1 MKNRRVVLA
10 AYLDGAPKP
19 SDFQIDE
26 VDTAAPADGQVLVK
40 NRFVSVDPGMRGRL
54 SGKASYTAPLPL
66 GGVLGGPSVGRVVA
80 SKNPK
85 FAVGDWVAA
94 AFGWQ
99 EYGLGEEPGV
109 RRIEDLRLPPQ
120 AQIGVL
126 GSPGLTAYFGLLDIG
141 APKPGETVL
150 VSTAAGAVGSA
161 VGQIARIKGARA
173 VGVAGGTQKCR
184 WLVEDLGFD
193 AAIDRKAGPDIAAAV
208 ARACPDGVDIL
219 FDNVGNT
226 LVDPVLPLMRQHG
239 RIVVC
244 GQTADYNLAPEA
256 RHGLRNTSY
265 FITAR
270 LKMQGLVVFDYA
282 HEAPSARREL
292 TDWVLE
298 GRLRYREDV
307 EIGIERAP
315 AAFIGLF
322 QGENFGRKLV
332 RLADD

>member
-10 AYLDGAPKP
+10 AYLDGEPKE
-19 SDFQIDE
+19 SDFRIDE
-26 VDTAAPADGQVLVK
+26 VEVGEPADGQVLVR
-40 NRFVSVDPGMRGRL
+40 NHFVSVDPGMRGRL
-54 SGKASYTAPLPL
+54 SGRASYTAPLPL
-66 GGVLGGPSVGRVVA
+66 GGVLGGASVGRVVA
-80 SKNPK
+80 SRNPK
-85 FAVGDWVAA
+85 YAVGDWVAA
-94 AFGWQ
+94 GFGWQ
-99 EYGLGEEPGV
+99 EYGLGEGPGMRKV
-109 RRIEDLRLPPQ
+109 EDLRVPPS

-126 GSPGLTAYFGLLDIG
+126 GIPGLTAYFGLLEIG

-161 VGQIARIKGARA
+161 VGQIAKIKGAQA
-173 VGVAGGTQKCR
+173 VGIAGGPEKCR
-184 WLVEDLGFD
+184 WLVEELGFD
-193 AAIDRKAGPDIAAAV
+193 AAIDRHAEPDIAAAV
-208 ARACPDGVDIL
+208 GRTCPDGVDIL

-226 LVDPVLPLMRQHG
+226 LVDPLLPLMRQHG

-270 LKMQGLVVFDYA
+270 LKMQGLVVFDSVRDFPTA
-282 HEAPSARREL
+282 WREL
-292 TDWVLE
+292 TDWILD

-307 EIGIERAP
+307 ETGLERAP
-315 AAFIGLF
+315 AAFVGLF
-322 QGENFGRKLV
+322 KGENFGRKLV